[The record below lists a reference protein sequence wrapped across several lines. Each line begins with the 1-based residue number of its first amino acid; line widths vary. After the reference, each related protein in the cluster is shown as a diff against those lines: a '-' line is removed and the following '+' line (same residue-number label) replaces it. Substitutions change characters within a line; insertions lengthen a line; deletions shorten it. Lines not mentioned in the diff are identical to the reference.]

1 MWILGMMFFVSCS
14 DDDNGGAGATVTR
27 MHIP

>member
-14 DDDNGGAGATVTR
+14 DDDNGGTATVIR
-27 MHIP
+27 MRIP